1 MKKKITKKSHPYSV
15 KNSVL
20 ILSFRFEMKYLK
32 ICSLFSNGFALSA
45 AVFNERIC
53 AYLYVKADIWADSQN
68 SAHLE
73 RKEAAD
79 NFNIIDTPWNNTKA
93 WSLLEIKIS

>member
-1 MKKKITKKSHPYSV
+1 MFLV
-15 KNSVL
+15 FDWFL
-20 ILSFRFEMKYLK
+20 
-32 ICSLFSNGFALSA
+32 ALSA

-53 AYLYVKADIWADSQN
+53 AYLYAKADIWADSQN

-93 WSLLEIKIS
+93 FGHC